1 MIFQCPRCKKEY
13 EDKEIDEDKVL
24 IYKLNRIRIQDLFPN
39 LTVYQREYIITGYCK
54 ECQDIIFNYLEH
66 QE

>member
-39 LTVYQREYIITGYCK
+39 LTAYQREYIITGHCK
-54 ECQDIIFNYLEH
+54 ECQDIIFNYLEP
-66 QE
+66 EE